1 MILVA
6 ADLFLFETF
15 VFKHFDINGTLQRKG
30 RASNNSQRQVQSE
43 DSPREKTGITS

>member
-1 MILVA
+1 MLLVA
-6 ADLFLFETF
+6 ADLLFETF

-43 DSPREKTGITS
+43 DSPREKTGINS